1 MQLLP
6 VGKTEKP
13 FFTSFFFFRSLYRQV
28 KSTLLTNAK
37 KKKKKKR
44 IQKENKIDHPRRKS

>member
-37 KKKKKKR
+37 KKK
-44 IQKENKIDHPRRKS
+44 ENKIDHPRRKS

>member
-6 VGKTEKP
+6 VVKTEKT
-13 FFTSFFFFRSLYRQV
+13 FFTFSLFFFFHSLYRQD

-37 KKKKKKR
+37 KKNR
-44 IQKENKIDHPRRKS
+44 IDHPRRKS

>member
-6 VGKTEKP
+6 VVKTEKP

-37 KKKKKKR
+37 KKKKIR
-44 IQKENKIDHPRRKS
+44 LTIQEESRKLRRR